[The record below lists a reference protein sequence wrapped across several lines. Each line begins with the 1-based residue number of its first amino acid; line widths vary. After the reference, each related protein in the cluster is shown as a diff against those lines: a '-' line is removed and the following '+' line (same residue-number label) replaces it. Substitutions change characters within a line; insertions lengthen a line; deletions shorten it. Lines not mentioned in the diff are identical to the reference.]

1 MGHMLFKWYLV
12 LLLIGFICI
21 PLVSAATIDISPH
34 QVLPGDTITVTTK
47 GLKDGSVVQMFLKA
61 TINNPG
67 SKYKFE
73 IFNLEFPINLDE
85 ASYKIT
91 NENTYSN
98 TVNIV
103 NYIPSIGY
111 TFVTIGG
118 KSVDNRWSGQ
128 ISGEDWHDINGT
140 FELIRMAGITKLGG
154 ASQVVSTME
163 WNGIKQAS
171 QDNLPPDQEN
181 GGPEDFVFSFSQ
193 NGIKSGSIEV
203 KILVDG
209 TTIASDT
216 VIIGNPSSESTKGST
231 LNGDVE
237 NNLDNILSSSVPTTR
252 PLFGTDQ
259 GTGSGSM
266 YSRFAGNKATNQ
278 LRNFNLLN

>member
-1 MGHMLFKWYLV
+1 MGHRLFKWYLV
-12 LLLIGFICI
+12 LLMIGFICI
-21 PLVSAATIDISPH
+21 PLASAVTIDISPH
-34 QVLPGDTITVTTK
+34 QVSPGDTITVTTK
-47 GLKDGSVVQMFLKA
+47 GLKDGSVIIMNLKA
-61 TINNPG
+61 IVNNPG
-67 SKYKFE
+67 PTYKME
-73 IFNLEFPINLDE
+73 IGNLYFPINLDE

-103 NYIPSIGY
+103 NFIPSIGY
-111 TFVTIGG
+111 TFLTIGG

-140 FELIRMAGITKLGG
+140 FELIRMAGTTKLGG
-154 ASQVVSTME
+154 ASQIVSTME

-171 QDNLPPDQEN
+171 QDNLPPGQEN

-203 KILVDG
+203 TILVDG
-209 TTIASDT
+209 TMVTSDK
-216 VIIGNPSSESTKGST
+216 VVIGNPSSESTKGSS
-231 LNGDVE
+231 LNGDVK
-237 NNLDNILSSSVPTTR
+237 NNLANLRSSSVPTTG

-266 YSRFAGNKATNQ
+266 YSRFAVNKATTQ
-278 LRNFNLLN
+278 LRNFNPLN